1 MPKIDLLSIKL
12 PPNTLFQPITT
23 DYKNNLTEV
32 EFLLGVLKKLNE
44 MIVQVN
50 QNTEFIDNYSGE
62 IEKLQNEFNDL
73 VAENEQFKIDLQA
86 DINNQ
91 LNAFRNEVT
100 NQITTQFNALKA
112 YVDTQDEVLRQYI
125 DDVSLG
131 QIVLYNPSTGEMQ
144 DLQTIINS
152 LFEASRENAL
162 TATEYDALELTATAY
177 DAYELTATQYDMDG
191 KTLLV

>member
-100 NQITTQFNALKA
+100 NQITTQINALKA
-112 YVDTQDEVLRQYI
+112 YVDTQDEGLRQYI
-125 DDVSLG
+125 DDVALG

>member
-1 MPKIDLLSIKL
+1 MPKIDRLSIDI
-12 PPNTLFQPITT
+12 PPNSLFQPIST
-23 DYKNNLTEV
+23 DYRNNLTYT
-32 EFLLGVLKKLNE
+32 EFLLGILKKLNE
-44 MIVQVN
+44 MIDDIN
-50 QNTEFIDNYSGE
+50 YCEEFIENYAGE
-62 IEKLQNEFNDL
+62 IEKLQDEFNDL
-73 VAENEQFKIDLQA
+73 VKENEQFKVDLQA

-100 NQITTQFNALKA
+100 NQITTQINALKA
-112 YVDTQDEVLRQYI
+112 YVDTQDSGLRDYI
-125 DDVSLG
+125 DEVALG
-131 QIVLYNPSTGEMQ
+131 QIILYNPSTGEMQ